1 MLNRTPV
8 IGYVADNGHKLY
20 LGGSIKRYLPF
31 PYPFTGTIKPAAF
44 SLLIRL
50 PAAVTESPV
59 IEEMSERP
67 KIPSVPMFLY
77 TTSNDP
83 AKGNDIY
90 RSNSMGC
97 SPDRK
102 SHKFLCAQ
110 KSRGSHALPAGI
122 KKIRPRDTRGLADQ
136 IHPTR

>member
-1 MLNRTPV
+1 MIFAFSN
-8 IGYVADNGHKLY
+8 
-20 LGGSIKRYLPF
+20 
-31 PYPFTGTIKPAAF
+31 PFTGTIKLAAF

-110 KSRGSHALPAGI
+110 KSRGSHAIPAGI
-122 KKIRPRDTRGLADQ
+122 KKYGPEILEALQ
-136 IHPTR
+136 IKFIPPDEVTLSPDLLKK